1 MKLPTDGH
9 LLKSIDGNTTSYQ
22 QIFPPGQPYKSLYA
36 VHTLLEYIEAAFH
49 GRIDNEDPK
58 DDPTDPGQSSAY
70 TKALKT
76 GISFATQAISD
87 KNVFDQASVSLRLKL
102 TGTLIHAFRR
112 LLDNMLRSTGTLA
125 GSSMVTELYTPGR
138 PVSTDIVIVPE
149 PARLVEIL
157 TCAIDSPGDASPV
170 IAGTLAL
177 TLRLSIIN
185 GAFWAKLN
193 TNPDFVALLHRALL
207 TDPRPGVRSLVVKLI
222 EELVSMTGH
231 TQPLDRSNESSS
243 NNPDDIFVALVSYFW
258 GVVSDLVLQI
268 AGYPDQCEDF
278 FRLTYVLLMRLKARS
293 PGVLDLPRLA
303 SQVSQLLLAHTS
315 TEVGSV
321 SFETVWYRLTEYTG
335 HWVFGWRGLICERPR
350 NSSTYLPTT

>member
-9 LLKSIDGNTTSYQ
+9 LLKSIDSNTTSYQ

-70 TKALKT
+70 MKALKT
-76 GISFATQAISD
+76 GMSLATQAISD
-87 KNVFDQASVSLRLKL
+87 KDVFDQTSVSLRLKL
-102 TGTLIHAFRR
+102 TGAMIHAFRR
-112 LLDNMLRSTGTLA
+112 LLDNILRSTGTVT
-125 GSSMVTELYTPGR
+125 GSSLVTELYTPGR
-138 PVSTDIVIVPE
+138 PASTDIVIVPE

-157 TCAIDSPGDASPV
+157 TCALDSPGPGDASPV

-185 GAFWAKLN
+185 AAFWAKLN

-222 EELVSMTGH
+222 EELVSMTGNS
-231 TQPLDRSNESSS
+231 QPLDRSNESSS

-321 SFETVWYRLTEYTG
+321 SCGTV
-335 HWVFGWRGLICERPR
+335 
-350 NSSTYLPTT
+350 